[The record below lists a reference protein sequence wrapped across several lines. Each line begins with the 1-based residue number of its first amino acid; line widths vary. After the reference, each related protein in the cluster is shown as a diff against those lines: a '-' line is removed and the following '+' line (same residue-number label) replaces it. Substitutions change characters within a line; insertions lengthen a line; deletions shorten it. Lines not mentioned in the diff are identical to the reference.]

1 MKEKINKEHYYI
13 NKTRIAEIKNNETLF
28 RKVIR
33 IAQYE
38 SELDLG
44 VNPLNF
50 EQANVGNL
58 TEKDFGYIRKVCDLV
73 EKRFQ
78 NPHWLT
84 KTLDAIE
91 KKYEEKRYIRRG
103 IRFDDELFKTG
114 RGILESF
121 LKEKYDERN

>member
-1 MKEKINKEHYYI
+1 MNKINEEHYCI
-13 NKTRIAEIKNNETLF
+13 NQKRFAEIKTNETLF
-28 RKVIR
+28 RKIIR

-44 VNPLNF
+44 VNPSNF

-58 TEKDFGYIRKVCDLV
+58 TEKDFEYIRKVCVLV

-84 KTLDAIE
+84 KTVDAIE
-91 KKYEEKRYIRRG
+91 KKQEIKYYSRRG
-103 IRFDDELFKTG
+103 VRFDDELFKTG
-114 RGILESF
+114 RGILETF
-121 LKEKYDERN
+121 LKEHYDEGKD